1 MLTLASKQVG
11 ETGFGLMGFT
21 ARPHKTS
28 DEQAFTAM
36 KAALALGANFWNA
49 GEFYGQPD
57 GRTDNLKLLNRYFTR
72 YPEDA
77 DKVVLSVKGA
87 VNLATYTID
96 ASPEGI
102 KKSVENILSILDGK
116 KKLDIFQSARV
127 DKNTPIEDT
136 IRAVAE
142 YVKAGK
148 IGGIGLSEAS
158 ATTIRRAHAVHPIA
172 GVEVEFSLWAT
183 EILQNGV
190 AATCAELDIP
200 IIAYSPLGR
209 GFLTGKIR
217 SSDDIPDGELRKTL
231 DRFQPE
237 SFEKNLKLVDEINI
251 ISVKKGITSAQL
263 ALAWVRHQSQRNG
276 MPVIIPIP
284 GAVKDERVRE
294 NMAHVDMTDEEVA
307 EINTIL
313 KSIEIVGT
321 RYTQAIES
329 SLFG

>member
-1 MLTLASKQVG
+1 M
-11 ETGFGLMGFT
+11 
-21 ARPHKTS
+21 
-28 DEQAFTAM
+28 
-36 KAALALGANFWNA
+36 
-49 GEFYGQPD
+49 
-57 GRTDNLKLLNRYFTR
+57 NRYFTR

-127 DKNTPIEDT
+127 DKNVPIEDT

-217 SSDDIPDGELRKTL
+217 SSDDIPDGEFRKTL

-251 ISVKKGITSAQL
+251 ISVK
-263 ALAWVRHQSQRNG
+263 
-276 MPVIIPIP
+276 
-284 GAVKDERVRE
+284 
-294 NMAHVDMTDEEVA
+294 
-307 EINTIL
+307 
-313 KSIEIVGT
+313 
-321 RYTQAIES
+321 
-329 SLFG
+329 